1 MISKIESDGL
11 SDNEILSILRNVKVI
26 AVVGASNDPSKPA
39 HYVPKFLKE
48 KGYRIVPVNPFAE
61 KVLDEKAYKSL
72 MEIPFKVDVVVVF
85 RPSKEVLPIAE
96 QAIGKAGVLWMQEG
110 IYSREAAEKARSN
123 GLKVVWN
130 RCIMKEYVR
139 LMGGK
144 PRTVLK

>member
-48 KGYRIVPVNPFAE
+48 KGYRIIPVNPFVE